1 MSVPL
6 TRNDARPAAP
16 IRLLHLGL
24 GNFHRAH
31 QAWYTEHS
39 ADADQWGYAEFAGRD
54 TPMVDDLNAQDG
66 AYTLLVRG
74 ADGDRPEVIG
84 AIAAAHQATDQEA
97 WLRYWESPGL
107 AVVTIT
113 VTEFGYC
120 RADDGGLDF
129 DNPAVAADLAMLQ
142 TDARGLVVSA
152 PGRLLA
158 GILARTAAG
167 RGPVAV
173 FSCDNLPDNGKV
185 ARRVVGDLAE
195 RLGPEAVAAV
205 EAQSWVT
212 SMVDRIT
219 PRATDVEIAAVA
231 ELTGRVDRAPV
242 VTEPFSEWVVAGDF
256 PAGRP
261 EWPGATFVDDVEPF
275 EQRKLWLLNGSHSL
289 MAYAASAR
297 GHEAVSDAINDP
309 VVRAWVEEWW
319 DEAVRHLTLDAD
331 HLAAYRAAL
340 AERFANPNIRHL
352 LAQIAADG
360 SQKVPVRILPT
371 LRAELAA
378 GRSGRGA
385 ARVVAAWIRHLRGA
399 GAPVVD
405 AAGQR
410 FVTAAEG
417 PDATA
422 AVRGVLKELD
432 PALASDEVVS
442 LVDGLAGEL
451 ARS

>member
-6 TRNDARPAAP
+6 SRSDARPAAP

-39 ADADQWGYAEFAGRD
+39 VDAGKWGYAEFAGQN
-54 TPMVDDLNAQDG
+54 TPMVDDLTAQGG

-74 ADGDRPEVIG
+74 ADGDHPEVIG
-84 AIAAAHQATDQEA
+84 SISAAHQATDHQA
-97 WLRYWESPGL
+97 WLGYWESPDL

-129 DNPAVAADLAMLQ
+129 DNPTVAADVEALQ
-142 TDARGLVVSA
+142 ADPRALVASA
-152 PGRLLA
+152 PARLL
-158 GILARTAAG
+158 GGMLARAAAG
-167 RGPVAV
+167 GGAVAV
-173 FSCDNLPDNGKV
+173 FSCDNLPDNGHV
-185 ARRVVGDLAE
+185 AARVVGDLAA

-205 EAQSWVT
+205 APHSWVT

-219 PRATDVEIAAVA
+219 PRATEAEIAAVTA
-231 ELTGRVDRAPV
+231 LTGRVDRAPV
-242 VTEPFSEWVVAGDF
+242 VTEPFCEWVVAGDF

-261 EWPGATFVDDVEPF
+261 EWPGATFVDDVAPF

-309 VVRAWVEEWW
+309 VVRGWVEEWW
-319 DEAVRHLTLDAD
+319 DEAVRHLSLDAD
-331 HLAAYRAAL
+331 HLTAYRQAL
-340 AERFANPNIRHL
+340 VERFANPNIRHL

-399 GAPVVD
+399 GAPVTD

-410 FVTAAEG
+410 YVTAAEG
-417 PDATA
+417 PDVTA
-422 AVRGVLKELD
+422 AVRGVLQELD
-432 PALASDEVVS
+432 PALATDEVVS
-442 LVDGLAGEL
+442 LVDGLVDEL